1 MYFSDLL
8 DEGCVNR
15 LLNDRI
21 EAFEDAVEH
30 INSIE
35 TEMGLNAPA
44 GARFVA
50 GFGAVIAKAGAD
62 YIESNR
68 HLLTETGS
76 ARIDEPAHSVQ
87 GTT

>member
-1 MYFSDLL
+1 
-8 DEGCVNR
+8 
-15 LLNDRI
+15 
-21 EAFEDAVEH
+21 
-30 INSIE
+30 
-35 TEMGLNAPA
+35 
-44 GARFVA
+44 VA